1 MKILVLKNFL
11 VEIKLIVT
19 CLRKYLRFLDQLYFL
34 RSRVLLT
41 LDKAFFFNLH
51 KYKNNF
57 RIVLLSCCFTMT
69 WILRVKT
76 DIEKLFFKSTNNLF
90 LLFIEFV
97 DDESAWFT
105 EIIRLIISKLCIL
118 LRSSSTWDYL
128 DSSTRTL
135 TTWSLLRLVDFLI
148 SKNLTSLKIKIRIFS
163 RLEMMHWVFFES
175 MIFFDVI
182 AKKLSLT
189 ILFESSTMRFIVFMI
204 ILFFSWS
211 SVISYL
217 DSREIS
223 FENLNFEKFEVF
235 NPTRPDRQDS
245 KPSPRARAP
254 KLAQGSGSDKS
265 WPPRPTRRTGLLV

>member
-1 MKILVLKNFL
+1 VKILVLKNFL